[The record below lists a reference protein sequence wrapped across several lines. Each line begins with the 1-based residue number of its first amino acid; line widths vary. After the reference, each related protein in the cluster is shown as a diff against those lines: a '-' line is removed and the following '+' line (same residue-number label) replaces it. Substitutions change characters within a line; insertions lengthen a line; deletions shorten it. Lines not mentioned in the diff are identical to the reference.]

1 MDKNRE
7 PLLQFEQNGR
17 IHIGTISRSSVLS
30 TLNIVEFGNE
40 VLAYIEKQP
49 KVNLL
54 LNFEHV
60 DYLSSAVLTE
70 LLRIHKAIQQ
80 CNGKLRLCA
89 VSPVIREVFEITNL
103 DSIFVIHPDG
113 AEADL
118 KRFERSLDIEA
129 ESAAWEEP
137 GA

>member
-7 PLLQFEQNGR
+7 PLLHFEQSGR

-40 VLAYIEKQP
+40 VLAYIEKHP
-49 KVNLL
+49 KANLL

-80 CNGKLRLCA
+80 SNGKLRLCA

-137 GA
+137 LG